1 MPNTFFANNNS
12 IEIGNS
18 TQTIFSTSRR
28 MPHIVSAVSG
38 TFNSTDATITSSSS
52 GVFVSTTTDTYVASS
67 ANYKFADS
75 FVWAWMKIT
84 TNAVRTDLDIG
95 NPIFLTGSV
104 LLRFYIGNSSLRG
117 SYILTPMIYEGHIG
131 FREEWNFAN
140 NNITNPPGGL
150 YATDIAETNGNLG
163 LTYSYTLYYGR
174 FI

>member
-1 MPNTFFANNNS
+1 MPNTFYANNNS
-12 IEIGNS
+12 IEISNA

-52 GVFVSTTTDTYVASS
+52 GVFVSTTHDTYVASNG
-67 ANYKFADS
+67 NYKFEDS
-75 FVWAWMKIT
+75 FVWAWLKIT
-84 TNAVRTDLDIG
+84 TNANRTDLDIG

-104 LLRFYIGNSSLRG
+104 LLRFYIGNNSLRG
-117 SYILTPMIYEGHIG
+117 SYILTPMIYGGHIG

-150 YATDIAETNGNLG
+150 YATDVAETNGNLG

>member
-1 MPNTFFANNNS
+1 MPNTFYANNNS
-12 IEIGNS
+12 IEISNA

-38 TFNSTDATITSSSS
+38 TFNSADATITSSSN
-52 GVFVSTTTDTYVASS
+52 GVFVSTTKDTYVAS
-67 ANYKFADS
+67 NGNFKFADS
-75 FVWAWMKIT
+75 FVWAWLKIT
-84 TNAVRTDLDIG
+84 SNANRTDLDIG

-104 LLRFYIGNSSLRG
+104 LLRFYIGNNSLRG
-117 SYILTPMIYEGHIG
+117 SYILTPMIYGGHIG

-150 YATDIAETNGNLG
+150 YATDVAETNGNLG

>member
-12 IEIGNS
+12 IEISNA
-18 TQTIFSTSRR
+18 TQTIFSTNRR

-38 TFNSTDATITSSSS
+38 TFNSTDAAITSGPS
-52 GVFVSTTTDTYVASS
+52 GVFVNTTTDVYVANS

-75 FVWAWMKIT
+75 FVWAWLKIT
-84 TNAVRTDLDIG
+84 TNAARTDLDIG

-117 SYILTPMIYEGHIG
+117 SYVLTPMIFNGSIG

-150 YATDIAETNGNLG
+150 YATDLAETNGNLG
-163 LTYSYTLYYGR
+163 LTYSYTIYYGR